1 MRYLISPPAIAAL
14 LADSAPTEPVVSIV
28 VPGLSHLN
36 ILAIAMLVNAN
47 HSIFSRLYISSMAFL
62 SAS

>member
-14 LADSAPTEPVVSIV
+14 LADSAPTEPVIQFM
-28 VPGLSHLN
+28 VPGLGHLDV
-36 ILAIAMLVNAN
+36 LAIAMLVNAN